1 MIQFDELIQL
11 MSEHSIA
18 HSHDLVGV
26 PLSEIKAMEAYFN
39 VKFPALYVQFL
50 FTCGRS
56 AGKLADWTAIYF
68 DDLKEISEEYSFQA
82 NAQSSHNKLHSN
94 ALIIAHY
101 GTYFDYIH
109 CTGVADPEVY
119 RVDFRLS
126 TLEPTLLSNSLA
138 LYFKSMI
145 MQAIDNKGNIEP
157 FYIDECGNWQADDL
171 ISEAPG
177 VE

>member
-1 MIQFDELIQL
+1 MIQFEELIQL
-11 MSEHSIA
+11 MSLHDIA
-18 HSHDLVGV
+18 QSNDLVGV
-26 PLSEIKAMEAYFN
+26 PLSEIKAMEAYFD

-56 AGKLADWTAIYF
+56 AGRLADWTAIYF
-68 DDLKEISEEYSFQA
+68 DDLKEIAEEYSFQA
-82 NAQSSHNKLHSN
+82 DAQSSAHQFNAN

-109 CTGVADPEVY
+109 CNGEADPEVY
-119 RVDFRLS
+119 RIDFSLKDD
-126 TLEPTLLSNSLA
+126 EPTLLSNSLA

-145 MQAIDNKGNIEP
+145 MQAIDNKGNVEP

-171 ISEAPG
+171 ISEAPS